1 MWHRRR
7 QSKTRKSLRSA
18 GGPSQLQVCVG
29 VGHSCLTTAGTT
41 PAHVGTAANA
51 LVLAHQPLIALISV
65 CRSSPS
71 GGTISACFKILDIL
85 ESQMTRAQ
93 HSVAS
98 PRVVCIEDFRPI
110 ARQRVPK
117 SVFDYLDGGAEGEVT
132 LRENCRV
139 FNDVTFRARH
149 AVAVPG
155 CDLHTRVLGFD
166 LSLPFLLAP
175 VGYSRLMHPGGEVAA
190 ARAAGK
196 AGTGY
201 ILSTI
206 SGHKLED
213 VKAGSSGPVF
223 YQLYLMG
230 GRGAAEAV
238 IERARVAGFS
248 ALVVTI
254 DTPVSGIRERDYR
267 NGMKELISGGL
278 LEKIPYIPQILA
290 RPGWLL
296 EYLLDG
302 GLPGLPNVVI
312 PGKGPMPL
320 VDINAALAES
330 TPTWADLRWI
340 REIWKGPIVIKGVL
354 TADDAR
360 RAVDE
365 GVAAI
370 SVSNHGGRQLDGLP
384 ASLRALPEVVNAVQ
398 GRIEVLMDGGIRRGT
413 DIAKALCMGA
423 RAVLCGRAYAYG
435 LAAAGEAGVER
446 AIQILRADL
455 ERTLRLLGCPS
466 VTALDRS
473 YVNVPKSWEAS

>member
-1 MWHRRR
+1 
-7 QSKTRKSLRSA
+7 
-18 GGPSQLQVCVG
+18 
-29 VGHSCLTTAGTT
+29 
-41 PAHVGTAANA
+41 
-51 LVLAHQPLIALISV
+51 
-65 CRSSPS
+65 
-71 GGTISACFKILDIL
+71 
-85 ESQMTRAQ
+85 MTRAARA
-93 HSVAS
+93 VAS

-132 LRENCRV
+132 LRENCRI
-139 FNDVTFRARH
+139 FSDVTFRPRH
-149 AVAVPG
+149 AVAVAG

-166 LSLPFLLAP
+166 LALPFMLAP

-190 ARAAGK
+190 ARAAGR

-213 VKAGSSGPVF
+213 VKAGSKGPVF

-238 IERARVAGFS
+238 IDRARIARFS

-267 NGMKELISGGL
+267 NGMKELISGGPL
-278 LEKIPYIPQILA
+278 QKIPFLPQVLS
-290 RPGWLL
+290 RPGWLID
-296 EYLLDG
+296 YLLDG

-312 PGKGPMPL
+312 PGKGQMPL

-340 REIWKGPIVIKGVL
+340 REHWKGPIVIKGVL

-360 RAVDE
+360 RAIDE

-384 ASLRALPEVVNAVQ
+384 ASLRALPEVVDAVK
-398 GRIEVLMDGGIRRGT
+398 GRIEVWMDGGIRRGT
-413 DIAKALCMGA
+413 DIVKAICMGA
-423 RAVLCGRAYAYG
+423 KAVLCGRAYAYG
-435 LAAAGEAGVER
+435 LAAGGEAGVDR
-446 AIQILRADL
+446 AIEILRADL
-455 ERTLRLLGCPS
+455 ERTLRLLGCAS
-466 VTALDRS
+466 VAELNRS
-473 YVNVPKSWEAS
+473 YVNVPKSWDVGG